1 MDDSDQENRRTN
13 ASSGGGVRWVILA
26 LIVFGGLWL
35 GIQALRKAEP
45 ADAGGPQ
52 GGGAPQGPPPA
63 TVIVAPVTQTPVQ
76 ETRSVTGTLR
86 AMERAE
92 VAAQES
98 GAVLE
103 VKVDVGDLVKKG
115 DVIAVLDDRRLK
127 ASLLEAKANLTASE
141 AMVAERE
148 AESVRAERDLEMKD
162 KLFSQRAVAE
172 RELLDAREATEVKV
186 ARLKASKD
194 QVEALQSALELLN
207 VRLADATIKA
217 PFDGRIV
224 RRHVDPGEWIAP
236 GNPVVTLISAGQVEA
251 WMNVPERFIGQVTS
265 SDAALTIT
273 ADGSGET
280 AEVVSLR
287 QVADIDPVTRLFPVV
302 AVLDDKNG
310 TLAPGLSVHAD
321 LPVGDAG
328 ARLGVPVNAVIE
340 SYQGASVMKVA
351 KAGEG
356 LPVAERIQVTPLFR
370 RNEIVYVESANLKAG
385 DQIVVEGNERLFP
398 GTPLIVATPEK
409 KAGSP
414 ESIKTEVKP

>member
-1 MDDSDQENRRTN
+1 MDDSDQENRGSST
-13 ASSGGGVRWVILA
+13 SSGGGLRWVILA
-26 LIVFGGLWL
+26 LIVFGGLWV

-45 ADAGGPQ
+45 AGAGGQ
-52 GGGAPQGPPPA
+52 KGGGAPQGPPPA
-63 TVIVAPVTQTPVQ
+63 TVIVATVTQTPVQ

-115 DVIAVLDDRRLK
+115 DVIALLDDRRLK
-127 ASLLEAKANLTASE
+127 ASLLEAKATLTASE
-141 AMVAERE
+141 AMVVERS
-148 AESVRAERDLEMKD
+148 AESERAKRDLEMKD
-162 KLFSQRAVAE
+162 QLFAQRAVAE
-172 RELLDAREATEVKV
+172 RELLDSREATEVKV

-194 QVEALQSALELLN
+194 QVEALESALELLN

-224 RRHVDPGEWIAP
+224 SRHVDPGEWIAP
-236 GNPVVTLISAGQVEA
+236 GNPVVTLISAGRVEA
-251 WMNVPERFIGQVTS
+251 WMSVPERFIGQVTS
-265 SDAALTIT
+265 SKSALSIT

-302 AVLDDKNG
+302 AILEDKNG
-310 TLAPGLSVHAD
+310 TLAPGLSVHAE
-321 LPVGDAG
+321 LPVGVAS
-328 ARLGVPVNAVIE
+328 ARLGVSVNAVIE
-340 SYQGASVMKVA
+340 SYQGASVMKVVS
-351 KAGEG
+351 AGEG
-356 LPVAERIQVTPLFR
+356 LPIAERIQVKTMFR
-370 RNEIVYVESANLKAG
+370 RNEIVYVESDNLKAG
-385 DQIVVEGNERLFP
+385 DQIVIEGNERLFP

-409 KAGSP
+409 KSASP
-414 ESIKTEVKP
+414 RAIKTEVKP

>member
-1 MDDSDQENRRTN
+1 MDDSDQENRGRN
-13 ASSGGGVRWVILA
+13 ASSGGGLRWVVLA
-26 LIVFGGLWL
+26 LVIFGGLWL

-45 ADAGGPQ
+45 AGASSPQ

-115 DVIAVLDDRRLK
+115 DIIAVLDERRLK
-127 ASLLEAKANLTASE
+127 ASLLEAKATLTASE
-141 AMVAERE
+141 AVIAERN
-148 AESVRAERDLEMKD
+148 AESERAKRDLEMKE

-172 RELLDAREATEVKV
+172 REVLDARESTEVKE

-224 RRHVDPGEWIAP
+224 SRHVDPGEWVAP
-236 GNPVVTLISAGQVEA
+236 GNPIVTLISAGKVEA
-251 WMNVPERFIGQVTS
+251 WMSVPERFIGQVTAS
-265 SDAALTIT
+265 GSTLSIT
-273 ADGSGET
+273 ADGSGEA
-280 AEVVSLR
+280 AEAISFR

-302 AVLDDKNG
+302 ATLNDKNG

-321 LPVGDAG
+321 LPVGEAS
-328 ARLGVPVNAVIE
+328 ARLGVPVDAVIE
-340 SYQGASVMKVA
+340 SYQGASVMKVVQ
-351 KAGEG
+351 AGDG
-356 LPVAERIQVTPLFR
+356 LPIAERVHVTTLFR
-370 RNEIVYVESANLKAG
+370 RNEIVYVESPGLKPG
-385 DQIVVEGNERLFP
+385 DQVVVEGNERLFP
-398 GTPLIVATPEK
+398 GTPLIVATPDK
-409 KAGSP
+409 KSVSP
-414 ESIKTEVKP
+414 EEVKTEVKP